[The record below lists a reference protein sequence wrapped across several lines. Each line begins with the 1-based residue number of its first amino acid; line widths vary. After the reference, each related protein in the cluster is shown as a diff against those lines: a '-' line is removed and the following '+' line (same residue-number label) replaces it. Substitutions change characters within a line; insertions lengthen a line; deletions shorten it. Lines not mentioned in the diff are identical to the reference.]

1 MSFQSPLLLG
11 SLLLVPFLVV
21 LYVALMQ
28 SRAGRA
34 QPLGAVV
41 EAGRASSRRRP
52 RWRRHLPPAMFLVAI
67 SVLLMALARP
77 EVGGFPHR
85 EGTVILAF
93 DVSGSMAATDMQPSR
108 LDAEKQ
114 AAQAFV
120 KAQPSSIKIGVVAFG
135 NSALVVQEPTTV
147 QADVRAAIDRLT
159 VGGSTSLGDGLVAA
173 LGALAGKPIVL
184 PEAALQGDTSAVDVG
199 YFGSAAIV
207 LFSDGENLG
216 GLDPATAAEIASNA
230 GVRVFTVGVGTAAG
244 TTLDVDGYRVATA
257 LDEPL
262 LQDVASRTNASYH
275 TAQDSSSLA
284 QIYKTVDLHLTTKR
298 DPMEVT
304 SLAGA
309 VGAVLLLVGGAFSM
323 RWFGRVP

>member
-1 MSFQSPLLLG
+1 MSFQSPVLLA
-11 SLLLVPFLVV
+11 SLVLVPFLVA

-28 SRAGRA
+28 SRSSRA
-34 QPLGAVV
+34 LPLGAAVQS
-41 EAGRASSRRRP
+41 AGGKRRAP
-52 RWRRHLPPAMFLVAI
+52 RWRRHLPPGIFLAAI
-67 SVLLMALARP
+67 SVLLVALARP
-77 EVGGFPHR
+77 EIGGFPHR
-85 EGTVILAF
+85 EGTVILAI
-93 DVSGSMAATDMQPSR
+93 DVSGSMGATDLQPSR

-114 AAQAFV
+114 AAQALV

-135 NSALVVQEPTTV
+135 NSALVVQQPTTM
-147 QADVRAAIDRLT
+147 QADVKAAIDRLT

-173 LGALAGKPIVL
+173 LGALTGKPIVL
-184 PEAALQGDTSAVDVG
+184 PEAALQGDSSAVDIG

-216 GLDPATAAEIASNA
+216 GLDPGTAAEIASNA
-230 GVRVFTVGVGTAAG
+230 GVRVFTVGVGTAEGA
-244 TTLDVDGYRVATA
+244 TLDVDGFRVATA

-262 LQDVASRTNASYH
+262 LQDVASRTSATYH

-284 QIYKTVDLHLTTKR
+284 QIYKSVDLHLTTKR